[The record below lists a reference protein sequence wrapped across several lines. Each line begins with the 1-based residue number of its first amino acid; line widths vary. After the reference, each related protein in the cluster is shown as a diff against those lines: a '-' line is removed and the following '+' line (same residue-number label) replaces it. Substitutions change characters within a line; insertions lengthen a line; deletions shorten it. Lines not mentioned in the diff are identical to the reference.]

1 MMEQRITNARS
12 ISIPMEQKEKAL
24 TIPRKSF
31 RSAYVDH
38 LAFSKQLTTKKESI
52 VDWGSVLN
60 NALVPILIIWM
71 AIECCL

>member
-1 MMEQRITNARS
+1 MEQGLTNAKS

-38 LAFSKQLTTKKESI
+38 LAFSKELTTKKESI
-52 VDWGSVLN
+52 VDWWRLIN
-60 NALVPILIIWM
+60 EALFPLAFIWI

>member
-1 MMEQRITNARS
+1 MENTRGRITT
-12 ISIPMEQKEKAL
+12 IPMEQKEKA

-38 LAFSKQLTTKKESI
+38 LAFSKELTTKKESI

>member
-1 MMEQRITNARS
+1 MEITNAKS

-38 LAFSKQLTTKKESI
+38 LAFSHQLTTKKESI
-52 VDWGSVLN
+52 VNWWGVLN
-60 NALVPILIIWM
+60 QSLIPILIIWM